1 MGNQMQSLIASV
13 ALVAGASAAIQTRAC
28 MQPEVVQ
35 DFNIEAFLGLWYEI
49 VRDKDTSYEHGICN
63 TAQYALKD
71 DGNIRVLNNEWYD
84 DEQIW
89 GGGEGYAFVVDPSK
103 DEGYLKVKFAP
114 AIPAGDYKVIGTDY
128 DNYVVISSCLGL
140 GPFLS
145 KEYVWV
151 LAREPVVSDE
161 TKVDILAALEKIP
174 KYDIF
179 ENGAYTPQTPSY
191 DCPYDS
197 QPL

>member
-89 GGGEGYAFVVDPSK
+89 CGGEGYAFV
-103 DEGYLKVKFAP
+103 
-114 AIPAGDYKVIGTDY
+114 
-128 DNYVVISSCLGL
+128 L

-179 ENGAYTPQTPSY
+179 ENGAYTPQPPSY